1 MRNRQPAGPRR
12 ETTYSSRP
20 SGLLARSPSERLEPT
35 RPPARPRR
43 HRDVGEPRR
52 ASPLVRFVNGL
63 LTFVLVLMLLMG
75 SAAYLF
81 DAQVDAPGPLERA
94 KTVIIAKGKGTHEIA
109 EQLER
114 EGIVTDRRLFI
125 AEYLRARFAGQLT
138 GTKQVQLRA
147 GDYPVKQN
155 ASIRQ
160 VLELLSEGKTV
171 SYRVMV
177 PEGLTSHQ
185 IVERLKAEHS
195 LSGDIDGVPA
205 EGTLLPDTY
214 VIEQGM
220 PRQALIDRMQA
231 EARKIFEKAWMQ
243 RRKDLPL
250 KSMEEAVV
258 LASIVEKETGRNDER
273 ERVAAVFINRMKQNM
288 RLQSDPTILYGI
300 SGGKTNWGRPIQKQ
314 EITQKTA
321 HNTYQIDGLP
331 PTPICNPG
339 RAAIE
344 AVLNPSD
351 TKELYFVAD
360 GTGGHHFAETLKDHN
375 ANVQKWRAIERD
387 IRAKTA
393 PAAAETP
400 IPQAEPSAKTRAVV
414 RTVPPGRTP
423 PAEKKAQD
431 ATDPKQK
438 R

>member
-1 MRNRQPAGPRR
+1 
-12 ETTYSSRP
+12 
-20 SGLLARSPSERLEPT
+20 
-35 RPPARPRR
+35 
-43 HRDVGEPRR
+43 
-52 ASPLVRFVNGL
+52 VRFVNGL

-81 DAQVDAPGPLERA
+81 DAQVDSPGPLERA

-147 GDYPVKQN
+147 GDYAVKQN

-300 SGGKTNWGRPIQKQ
+300 SGGKTNWGRPSPH
-314 EITQKTA
+314 A
-321 HNTYQIDGLP
+321 HLQPRPRCDRGGAQSLRYEGALFRRRRHRRP
-331 PTPICNPG
+331 PLRRDAQRPQRQRPEVARDRARHPGQDRAGGGRNAHSPG
-339 RAAIE
+339 RSVGQDACRG
-344 AVLNPSD
+344 
-351 TKELYFVAD
+351 AD
-360 GTGGHHFAETLKDHN
+360 G
-375 ANVQKWRAIERD
+375 
-387 IRAKTA
+387 
-393 PAAAETP
+393 AACQDAARGEEGAGRNR
-400 IPQAEPSAKTRAVV
+400 PQAEALAASPRLRRMRAFLH
-414 RTVPPGRTP
+414 
-423 PAEKKAQD
+423 
-431 ATDPKQK
+431 
-438 R
+438 